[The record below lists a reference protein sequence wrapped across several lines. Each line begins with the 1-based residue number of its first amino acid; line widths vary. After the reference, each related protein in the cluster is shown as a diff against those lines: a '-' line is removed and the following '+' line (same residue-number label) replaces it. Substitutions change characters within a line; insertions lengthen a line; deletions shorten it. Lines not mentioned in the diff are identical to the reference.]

1 MLWTDD
7 GHYSCSAMGVQID
20 ATSEC
25 ATVLQKWTSVAVH
38 CFYIFEG
45 DCIPITSTLTS
56 MSAELAIQEAQD
68 CNMEHSTAAFFHAVY
83 NSNIIQ
89 H

>member
-1 MLWTDD
+1 ML
-7 GHYSCSAMGVQID
+7 
-20 ATSEC
+20 
-25 ATVLQKWTSVAVH
+25 
-38 CFYIFEG
+38 
-45 DCIPITSTLTS
+45 
-56 MSAELAIQEAQD
+56 AELAIQEAQD